1 MSFLGFNIAGTAL
14 NTFQEAENITA
25 QNIANVQTPGASR
38 QIVNIGQLPPIDGTT
53 FNPSHFVPGT
63 QGTGVL
69 VSSITRVHQD
79 SYDALF
85 RGASSSSN
93 YYSTQQSV
101 LQGLQ
106 SSLGEPN
113 NGINSAF
120 TAFQTSLQTLV
131 NNPQGTA
138 ERGGVLTSAKA
149 LVTRLNTA
157 GSALQATQVQ
167 VQTQASTL
175 VTTVNATIDQ
185 IAALNQQ
192 IRAAKAVGDNPSTYQ
207 DQRDQLI
214 DSLSQYVSTV
224 TSVQADGSTLVTVNG
239 HAIVNDTVAYHMATP
254 VITTNANGT
263 PAMAIGF
270 VSDPNPSNPVP
281 IQVGGGQIGG
291 LLDTYNNK
299 LIPYVQQLNNFAS
312 GLAAESDRISQAG
325 YDITGQPG
333 AQLFAPVVTQ
343 LPIAAGNIQVGI
355 TTPSEVPAS
364 LATTAAGT
372 LVQALNAANTTVDTT
387 VSLTNNQTLEN
398 PPTAALIGN
407 LTIKV
412 DGLTQTFAYDTS
424 AAGNSATI
432 GGFINS
438 FNAGHY
444 GVTAAFDSV
453 AQKIVFARDPLNID
467 LVHRAAMQAAGTN
480 TTPDFT
486 INDSALGLAIG
497 PAQPALGAA
506 ATSLLTALG
515 ANQINNVNQNS
526 SNAFGAT
533 SGGGANALLSLFSA
547 SFGSPALQTTTVT
560 TNAAAGTVTV
570 VPPPTPP
577 GGQPA
582 FGQINVGDVL
592 TIDAGTVNQENVTVS
607 AVNRATGTITY
618 AVQNAHVATYSITT
632 AQTQTLQQYY
642 ASFVSKFALDTATAI
657 GGSTSQATLTS
668 NVNAVRQSTDGINID
683 EETQNLV
690 KFQNAYGAAAHVI
703 SILSQMLS
711 TAINLGK

>member
-1 MSFLGFNIAGTAL
+1 MSFLGFNIAGSAL

-38 QIVNIGQLPPIDGTT
+38 QIVNIGQLPPIDGAT

-69 VSSITRVHQD
+69 VASITRVHQD

-85 RGASSSSN
+85 RGASSSN

-192 IRAAKAVGDNPSTYQ
+192 IRAAKAVGDNPNTYQ

-263 PAMAIGF
+263 PAMVIGF
-270 VSDPNPSNPVP
+270 VSDPTPSNPVP

-312 GLAAESDRISQAG
+312 GLAAESDRLSQAG

-343 LPIAAGNIQVGI
+343 LPITAGNIQVGI

-398 PPTAALIGN
+398 PPAGALGGN
-407 LTIKV
+407 LTIVV
-412 DGLTQTFAYDTS
+412 DGITQTFAYATGVG
-424 AAGNSATI
+424 GNSASI
-432 GGFINS
+432 GGFINA

-444 GVTAAFDSV
+444 GVTASFDSV

-467 LVHRAAMQAAGTN
+467 LVHRAAMQAAGSS

-486 INDSALGLAIG
+486 IQDSNIGAVGPPQPPLGT
-497 PAQPALGAA
+497 A

-515 ANQINNVNQNS
+515 ASRISGVNQNS

-560 TNAAAGTVTV
+560 TNAAAATVTV

-618 AVQNAHVATYSITT
+618 AVKNAHVAAYSIAT

-657 GGSTSQATLTS
+657 GASTSQATLTS

-703 SILSQMLS
+703 AILSQMLS